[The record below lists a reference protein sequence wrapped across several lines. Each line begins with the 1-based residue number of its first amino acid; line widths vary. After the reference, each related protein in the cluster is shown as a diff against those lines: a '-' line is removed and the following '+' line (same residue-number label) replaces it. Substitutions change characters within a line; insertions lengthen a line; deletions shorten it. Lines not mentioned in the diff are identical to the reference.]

1 MQRWTFK
8 QARSECSCLGY
19 LRPTYTSTK
28 HGHLRYFPHLSKSR
42 DFQNSHIVTM
52 RRILR
57 CAKDPE
63 GPRRKPSKRQ
73 PGRTGGDNFLPC
85 MDPFGVTSSF
95 ATQAIK
101 ILKPTKAEVPFSVN
115 ETACL
120 STGRDQ
126 EYSTD
131 ALEATSFLQLG
142 QSEEVKPLAV
152 FLLNSWPC
160 SLFGP
165 WGSDPCLQ

>member
-28 HGHLRYFPHLSKSR
+28 HGHLRYFPHLSKKNQSG
-42 DFQNSHIVTM
+42 HIVTM
-52 RRILR
+52 RRTLR
-57 CAKDPE
+57 CAKNPE

-73 PGRTGGDNFLPC
+73 PGRTGGDKFLPC

-120 STGRDQ
+120 STGR
-126 EYSTD
+126 
-131 ALEATSFLQLG
+131 G
-142 QSEEVKPLAV
+142 QAIKDTVLV
-152 FLLNSWPC
+152 LLRRPASC
-160 SLFGP
+160 SL
-165 WGSDPCLQ
+165 GSRKK